1 MTSEYVPR
9 LGGGLRRVLVAGMG
23 NLLRGDDGFGIEVVR
38 RLSQRTDLPPEV
50 CTIEVGIAGIPLV
63 QELLDGYG
71 MLIIVDATAGGRPP
85 GTLVTLAP
93 QLPDLDDASWE
104 DVGTLLGDPHTAT
117 PSRVLLLARALGSL
131 PKRVLIVGCEPVV
144 CDELILGLSPPVAAT
159 VDEAMERVMALARA
173 WLGNGSLADGPGTDR
188 ARGMPG
194 YVPGHAADAP

>member
-1 MTSEYVPR
+1 MTAGRPPTVEN
-9 LGGGLRRVLVAGMG
+9 GQRRILVAGMG

-93 QLPDLDDASWE
+93 QLPDLGDASWE

-159 VDEAMERVMALARA
+159 VDEAVEHVMALARA
-173 WLGNGSLADGPGTDR
+173 WLGNGSLVG
-188 ARGMPG
+188 
-194 YVPGHAADAP
+194 AP